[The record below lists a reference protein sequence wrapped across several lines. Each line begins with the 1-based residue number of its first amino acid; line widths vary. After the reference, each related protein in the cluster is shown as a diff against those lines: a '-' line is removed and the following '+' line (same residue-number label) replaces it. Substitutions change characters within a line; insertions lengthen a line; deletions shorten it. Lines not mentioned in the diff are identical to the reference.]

1 MMMFTKLHIHNYKAI
16 GPEPLDLDLAP
27 ITILVGK
34 SGSGKSCV
42 LEALALTAQSAV
54 EDPQR
59 HDLILSG
66 NRLKLPTEGFQDY
79 REPFRFI
86 YHALNPDRPMSVGF
100 TWTTVGPEEPEK
112 SLEYTWSR
120 KGLEWA
126 KLDHYLAADGAPILR
141 FWSDISSEGG
151 RSRSVKYSLE
161 LHGEKIPDSLVR
173 STGVDRV
180 LSDTMLELT
189 RLPKREAKNHGEEVV
204 RIVDAAVARS
214 IEREVESALSELKN
228 ALEGVQF
235 LSSLRGEGLM
245 QMDAGPKNVRFVGLH
260 GENTARLLAS
270 IHARTGKGYKA
281 LKPWA
286 KKFGLPEIE
295 TGPDGSQLKVVFVD
309 RHTGSSLELWQAATG
324 SKQGL
329 MLAAQLL
336 LSPSKSTL
344 LIEEP
349 EANMHPGYEKLLPGL
364 FAESAK
370 GGRQVLATTHSEVL
384 VAAMGNAVRK
394 GDLEPS
400 DIAIYHLE
408 RDGQGVKAERLDFS
422 KKGNLAAWV
431 KSFAEVEK
439 SLFDE
444 WYDELPE

>member
-1 MMMFTKLHIHNYKAI
+1 MFTKLHIHNYKAI

-86 YHALNPDRPMSVGF
+86 YHALDPERPMSVGF
-100 TWTTVGPEEPEK
+100 AWAYGAGTEER
-112 SLEYTWSR
+112 SLEYAWTR

-126 KLDHYLAADGAPILR
+126 KLDHYLAEDGAPVLR
-141 FWSDISSEGG
+141 FWSDISSEQG
-151 RSRSVKYSLE
+151 RNRSVKYNLE
-161 LHGEKIPDSLVR
+161 LHGEKVPDNLVR
-173 STGVDRV
+173 AGGIDRV

-189 RLPKREAKNHGEEVV
+189 RLPKGETKDLGEKVV
-204 RIVDAAVARS
+204 RMVDAAVSRS
-214 IEREVESALSELKN
+214 IEYQVEAALAKLKN

-260 GENTARLLAS
+260 GENTVRLLSS
-270 IHARTGKGYKA
+270 IYAKTGKGYKA

-286 KKFGLPEIE
+286 KQFGLPEIE
-295 TGPDGSQLKVVFVD
+295 TGPDGNQLKVVFVD
-309 RHTGSSLELWQAATG
+309 QHTGSSLELWQAATG

-336 LSPSKSTL
+336 LSPVDSTL

-349 EANMHPGYEKLLPGL
+349 EANMHPGFEKLLPGL

-394 GDLEPS
+394 GDLMPN
-400 DIAIYHLE
+400 DVAIYHLE
-408 RDGQGVKAERLDFS
+408 RNNEGVKAERLNIS
-422 KKGNLAAWV
+422 EKGNLAAWV

-439 SLFDE
+439 DLFNE